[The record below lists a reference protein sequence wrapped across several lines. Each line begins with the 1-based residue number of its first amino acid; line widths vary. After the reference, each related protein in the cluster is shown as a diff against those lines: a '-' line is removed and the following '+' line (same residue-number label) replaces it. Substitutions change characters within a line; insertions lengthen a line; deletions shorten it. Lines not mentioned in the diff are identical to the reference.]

1 MVTPEQRIRE
11 ALAILTAIE
20 VPKEQR
26 NERSALTLLG
36 LLGMTPSTAW
46 KDASAPLRGITQLMS
61 FFTEHYQKEYAPNSR
76 ETVRRFTMHQFIEAG
91 IATSNP
97 DQPTRPINSPKW
109 CYQVTDSALRLARS
123 FGTSMWR
130 TQVEVFRAEAG
141 SLVERN
147 AARRDML
154 RVPVV
159 TTDGTTIQLTPGG
172 QNDLIKAIIEE
183 FCPRFAPGGRVVYV
197 GDAGQKWAYFD
208 AELLAGLGVAVDSHG
223 KMPDVVVFQ
232 PDKGWLLLIEAV
244 TSHGPVNPKRVRE
257 LRALFDGCAAG
268 LVFVTA
274 FEERSAFAR
283 YAADVSWETEV
294 WVADAPT
301 HMIHFN
307 GSRFLGP
314 Y

>member
-1 MVTPEQRIRE
+1 MVKPEQRIRE
-11 ALAILTAIE
+11 ALAVLTAIE

-36 LLGMTPSTAW
+36 LLGITPSTAW
-46 KDASAPLRGITQLMS
+46 KDASAPLRGITQLMA

-91 IATSNP
+91 IAASNP
-97 DQPTRPINSPKW
+97 DKPTRPINSPKW
-109 CYQVTDSALRLARS
+109 CYQVTDSALRMARS
-123 FGTSMWR
+123 FETSLWR
-130 TQVEVFRAEAG
+130 AEVEQFRAVAG

-208 AELLAGLGVAVDSHG
+208 LELLAGLGVVVDSHG

-232 PDKGWLLLIEAV
+232 PEKGWLLLIEAV

-257 LRALFDGCAAG
+257 LRALFDGVGAA

-274 FEERSAFAR
+274 FEDRSAFAR

-307 GSRFLGP
+307 GDRYLGP
-314 Y
+314 H